1 MSLTSSINI
10 IWQFRFANTI
20 NTWLRRGSL
29 RTGRQLSCSSN
40 TSGTIVVT
48 LPRRI
53 AHGCRPRWW
62 RGLGNT
68 PKRQGWKRWQQR
80 WQLTTKYAPQHY
92 FLLFLLYFII
102 SFMVVLVL
110 VFSIFPT
117 LYTCFFLILNWP
129 SKRVKFIPSS
139 SGDNQPNIRA
149 VQSSHFE
156 ALRGAVSLYFGVCWI
171 QNHLAKRPRQQI
183 VACQRSLHC
192 IVIIMSN
199 KNYSM
204 SALRLQVM
212 AYIKKASSIVSRC
225 QGGHLLP

>member
-1 MSLTSSINI
+1 MMTTTM
-10 IWQFRFANTI
+10 TI
-20 NTWLRRGSL
+20 NYQVCTP
-29 RTGRQLSCSSN
+29 
-40 TSGTIVVT
+40 T
-48 LPRRI
+48 LFFVISPI
-53 AHGCRPRWW
+53 FHYLIHGCTCTC
-62 RGLGNT
+62 L
-68 PKRQGWKRWQQR
+68 Q
-80 WQLTTKYAPQHY
+80 Y
-92 FLLFLLYFII
+92 I
-102 SFMVVLVL
+102 SY
-110 VFSIFPT
+110 SIYMF
-117 LYTCFFLILNWP
+117 FFLILNWP

-171 QNHLAKRPRQQI
+171 QNHLAERPRQQI
-183 VACQRSLHC
+183 AACQRSLHC

-225 QGGHLLP
+225 QGRHLLP